1 MKIIGFL
8 LILLTM
14 YSCTGLPQNTDIDNV
29 WSSMSGES
37 TPLEQESIVLTTTD
51 ATGLLQVIS
60 QNLRSGKTKSY
71 SERYNGRNFEVYVGD
86 YLLIPLKAED
96 DFKLLSYPKNISY
109 ELGIKGTNLVFRSI
123 YQGDFEVELSSL
135 GGITRRITISNKLK
149 YRFTEQNNYDIILK
163 NYAMSN
169 LKLLQDSVALHRIAF
184 PDSFRDKEISFMLM
198 EVASKAGNNRIVKEE
213 LNFLKKFG
221 NLDEH
226 DKLSIIDALSSSG
239 EKNIKL
245 DSMMLEFNEEKS
257 I

>member
-71 SERYNGRNFEVYVGD
+71 SERYNGSNFEVYVGD
-86 YLLIPLKAED
+86 YLIIPLKAED

-109 ELGIKGTNLVFRSI
+109 ELGIKGPKVVFGGI
-123 YQGDFEVELSSL
+123 YQGDLRVELAGL
-135 GGITRRITISNKLK
+135 GGIREGFTI
-149 YRFTEQNNYDIILK
+149 
-163 NYAMSN
+163 
-169 LKLLQDSVALHRIAF
+169 
-184 PDSFRDKEISFMLM
+184 
-198 EVASKAGNNRIVKEE
+198 
-213 LNFLKKFG
+213 
-221 NLDEH
+221 
-226 DKLSIIDALSSSG
+226 
-239 EKNIKL
+239 
-245 DSMMLEFNEEKS
+245 
-257 I
+257 